1 MTILVLIGKV
11 YLWCCYCY
19 SYESFFPFLPTELS
33 FESKVKFRQ
42 ASNHCKMVLKV
53 AKHAYANKRNSITSQ
68 KLGFWDFWRI
78 NNSVLNKGKSV
89 VPLLFTGPEV
99 LSSASDKAKL
109 FSKNDDLMTQVSL
122 YLFSRLGLIWNCI
135 MFLYFPR
142 WLKSHNKPWFAK
154 GV

>member
-68 KLGFWDFWRI
+68 KLGFWNFWRI

-89 VPLLFTGPEV
+89 VPLLFNGPEV

-109 FSKNDDLMTQVSL
+109 FSKSYSRKSNLDGSGILLPFFPSRTNLKLYNVSVFPKMTKRS
-122 YLFSRLGLIWNCI
+122 
-135 MFLYFPR
+135 
-142 WLKSHNKPWFAK
+142 
-154 GV
+154 